1 MTAMSPTARRR
12 HRDQA
17 QEVNGTRR
25 LAIKIDWAALVLVVG
40 VSITITVVFVVLL
53 AFGIRLVSAAN
64 VRIRDGQAGAGSLEA
79 GYALLGLA
87 GVLVLLGLYLIVSQF
102 H

>member
-1 MTAMSPTARRR
+1 M
-12 HRDQA
+12 
-17 QEVNGTRR
+17 
-25 LAIKIDWAALVLVVG
+25 KIDWTALVLVAG
-40 VSITITVVFVVLL
+40 VSITMTVAFVVLL

-64 VRIRDGQAGAGSLEA
+64 VRGHGGRAGTMDLAA

-87 GVLVLLGLYLIVSQF
+87 AGLVLLGLYLIIPQF